1 MRLITISGL
10 DGSGKTTQL
19 DLIEEKLKNKFQ
31 VKRFHM
37 VTFSIANKIL
47 KKKTFSNQPKAQKKA
62 GFFGI
67 FLRKIAIIIDV
78 FRFRFY
84 YLIKTNENKID
95 YIIVDRYFYDQIINI
110 KYLDLKNS
118 WENQPFWQTV
128 VENQLIQPQ
137 LKIYLQITP
146 EKILERDRK
155 IEQGEEY
162 LINKN
167 SLYDYF
173 SKKWKL
179 TRIDGKENKKEIQ
192 QKINRLI

>member
-1 MRLITISGL
+1 MKLITISGL

-47 KKKTFSNQPKAQKKA
+47 KKKTSSSRSKAQNKA

-84 YLIKTNENKID
+84 YLVKTHENKIN
-95 YIIVDRYFYDQIINI
+95 YIIVDRYFYDQIVNI
-110 KYLDLKNS
+110 KYLDSKNS
-118 WENQPFWQTV
+118 WKKKPFWQAI
-128 VENQLIQPQ
+128 VENQLIEPS
-137 LKIYLQITP
+137 LKIYLKITP

-155 IEQGEEY
+155 IEQGKDY

-167 SLYDYF
+167 NLYDYF
-173 SKKWKL
+173 STKWKL
-179 TRIDGKENKKEIQ
+179 TKIDGNNSKPKIQ
-192 QKINRLI
+192 QKINQLI